1 MANSSIYSNC
11 YKEVLENGL
20 FFNIFIGGRGIG
32 KTYSVLSETLKN
44 NDTILYVR
52 RTDTELKN
60 CCDALNNPYKIIN
73 TNLDRHVTMEANKD
87 SAVIWEDVDG
97 EKVLRGYGAALSTF
111 SKFRGADY
119 SDVGWIVFDEFI
131 LIRGTNT
138 IKDEAGSLFDL
149 IETVNRNRELEGKEA
164 VKVVLLSNAN
174 TIDNGIIRALGLGD
188 IISQMKINNEH
199 EYIDKERGI
208 RLMLLENTKVKDMK
222 MKTKLYQLTKGTNFY
237 DMALD
242 NEFTRDYFGDL
253 TKPKYT
259 ELTPVV
265 TYNKVTFYKHKS
277 KDIMFASYRR
287 ADCDR
292 YNERTLQSFKRNYG
306 YLLEYYIEGGLML
319 YADYNVKMDVMH
331 IF

>member
-1 MANSSIYSNC
+1 MANSSIYTNC
-11 YKEVLENGL
+11 YKEVLDKGL

-32 KTYSVLSETLKN
+32 KTYSLLSETLTHE
-44 NDTILYVR
+44 DTILYVR

-60 CCDALNNPYKIIN
+60 CCDELNNPYKIIN
-73 TNLDRHVTMEANKD
+73 ANLGRKVSMVANKD

-97 EKVLRGYGAALSTF
+97 EKVLRGYGASLSTF

-119 SDVGWIVFDEFI
+119 SDVTWIIFDEFI
-131 LIRGTNT
+131 LIRGINT

-149 IETVNRNRELEGKEA
+149 IETVNRNREFEGKDA

-174 TIDNGIIRALGLGD
+174 TIDNGIIRALQLGD
-188 IISQMKINNEH
+188 IISQMKVNNEQ
-199 EYIDKERGI
+199 EYIDTDRGI
-208 RLMLLENTKVKDMK
+208 RLMLLENSKVKDMK
-222 MKTKLYQLTKGTNFY
+222 LKTKLYQLTKGTNFY

-242 NEFTRDYFGDL
+242 NEFTNDYFGDL

-265 TYNKVTFYKHKS
+265 AYNKVFFYKHKS

-287 ADCDR
+287 ADCEK
-292 YNERTLQSFKRNYG
+292 YNERTLQTFKRNYG
-306 YLLEYYIEGGLML
+306 YLLQYYIEAGLIL
-319 YADYNVKMDVMH
+319 YADYNVKMDVKH